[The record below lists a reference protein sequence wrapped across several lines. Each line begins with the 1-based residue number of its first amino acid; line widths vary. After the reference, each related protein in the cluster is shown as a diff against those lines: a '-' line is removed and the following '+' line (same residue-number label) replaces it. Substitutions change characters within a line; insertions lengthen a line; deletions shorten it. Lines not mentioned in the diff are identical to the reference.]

1 MTLEQRYAAAASN
14 TNAGRAKANTDVVQ
28 NRSGPGVNFMDA
40 GARIGITDTLQSNFQ
55 QEKTN
60 TTEFV
65 QGTDTTIAAGERKG
79 LSRWYGRALN
89 YAFTDPNATASSIK
103 DSVWK
108 TYKGMRTLTRDSWT
122 DNSTN
127 FHRWTPTVKFAI
139 SDTLSS
145 FAKIRATPKSV
156 PTSTP

>member
-1 MTLEQRYAAAASN
+1 MTLEQRYAAAAVN

-28 NRSGPGVNFMDA
+28 NRSGTGVNFMDA
-40 GARIGITDTLQSNFQ
+40 GARVGTTDTLQSNFQ
-55 QEKTN
+55 QEKTK

-65 QGTDTTIAAGERKG
+65 QGTDTTIAANDRKG

-108 TYKGMRTLTRDSWT
+108 TYKSMRTDTLDAWK
-122 DNSTN
+122 DNPTN

-139 SDTLSS
+139 SDTLSA
-145 FAKIRATPKSV
+145 FAKVRAAPKTV
-156 PTSTP
+156 AT